1 MHTRLDSRR
10 LRVAHVTTAVGLALF
25 GMSVPTSAVPTSAVP
40 RSAVPAEQ
48 HAADAGGVGS
58 WITTADR
65 SQLLNPQPALA
76 FRSGSTGTA
85 DTITIDPEQTYQT
98 ITGFGASFT
107 DSSAWLIWN
116 SPHRDSIMT
125 TLFDPRQGIGLS
137 TVRQP
142 IGASDFSRSA
152 YTYDDVPKGQTDP
165 NLTRFSITH
174 DEPYVLPLLRR
185 AREINPHT
193 TFMASPWSA
202 PAWMKTSGELVG
214 GSLKREHHQVYANY
228 FVKFLQAYR
237 DAGVPVSLVTPQ
249 NEPEFSPGN
258 YPGMLMSAQDQADF
272 IGGALGPAIERAGL
286 DTRILA
292 FDHNWDRPGYPLD
305 VLRNSTAARYTAG
318 SAFHCYA
325 GEPGA
330 QTNVHNAFPGKDVHF
345 TECSGIKTGDEART
359 FADTLSWQT
368 RNLIIGATRNWAKS
382 VVLWNLALDQN
393 GGPTMNCTTC
403 TGVVTVQG
411 NGTVTYNAEYYV
423 LGHISKFVKPGAVRI
438 GSNTFGQGNIENV
451 AFRNPDGSTVLVVH
465 NSGSGTRT
473 FDVTSTG
480 RHFSTSLSAGAVATF
495 TWSAGSTP
503 PPGGGESALDRS
515 GWRVSASST
524 PADACCTADTAAKAI
539 DGTSSTRWSTGLAQQ
554 PGQWFQIDLGTPRK
568 PTKIVLE
575 NGSSTGDHPRGYAV
589 HASDNPSSWGDPITT
604 GQGSDPTT
612 TIHLPAITARYL
624 RITQTGNTGN
634 WWSIS
639 ELNLYAPAT

>member
-1 MHTRLDSRR
+1 MHTRLHSRR
-10 LRVAHVTTAVGLALF
+10 PRIAHVATAVGLVLL
-25 GMSVPTSAVPTSAVP
+25 GVTVPG
-40 RSAVPAEQ
+40 SAVPAGQ
-48 HAADAGGVGS
+48 HAADAAPVGA

-65 SQLLNPQPALA
+65 SQLLNPQPAIA
-76 FRSGSTGTA
+76 FRSGPAGAA
-85 DTITIDPEQTYQT
+85 DTITVDPGQTYQT
-98 ITGFGASFT
+98 MTGFGASFT

-116 SPHRDSIMT
+116 SPQRDSIMT
-125 TLFDPRQGIGLS
+125 RLFDPVQGIGLS

-152 YTYDDVPKGQTDP
+152 YTYDDVPRGQTDP
-165 NLTRFSITH
+165 NLTRFSIAH
-174 DEPYVLPLLRR
+174 DESYTLPLLRR
-185 AREINPHT
+185 AREINPQT

-202 PAWMKTSGELVG
+202 PAWMKTSGELIG
-214 GSLKREHHQVYANY
+214 GSLKREYYQAYANY

-249 NEPEFSPGN
+249 NEPEYSPAN

-272 IGGALGPAIERAGL
+272 IGGALGPAIENAGL
-286 DTRILA
+286 DTRVLA
-292 FDHNWDRPGYPLD
+292 FDHNWDRPGYPID

-330 QTNVHNAFPGKDVHF
+330 QTNVHNTFPGKDIHF

-359 FADTLSWQT
+359 FADTLGWQT
-368 RNLIIGATRNWAKS
+368 RNLVIGASRNWAKS

-403 TGVVTVQG
+403 TGVTTVKG
-411 NGTVTYNAEYYV
+411 DGTVSYNAEYYV

-465 NSGSGTRT
+465 NSASGTRT
-473 FDVTSTG
+473 FDVTSAG
-480 RHFSTSLSAGAVATF
+480 RHFSTSLSAGGVGTF
-495 TWSAGSTP
+495 TWPDGA
-503 PPGGGESALDRS
+503 PPGGGESALNRA

-524 PADACCTADTAAKAI
+524 PADPCCTADTAVKAI
-539 DGTSSTRWSTGLAQQ
+539 DGSSSTRWSTGRAQQ
-554 PGQWFQIDLGTPRK
+554 PGQWFQLDLGASQK
-568 PTKIVLE
+568 FTKIVLE
-575 NGSSTGDHPRGYAV
+575 NGTSTGDHPRGYAV
-589 HASDNPSSWGDPITT
+589 YASDNPSSWGNPITT
-604 GQGSDPTT
+604 GQGNDPTT
-612 TIHLPAITARYL
+612 TVQLPAITARYL

-639 ELNLYAPAT
+639 ELNLYAPAGGSTT

>member
-1 MHTRLDSRR
+1 MHTRLHSRR
-10 LRVAHVTTAVGLALF
+10 PRVAHVATAVGLVLL
-25 GMSVPTSAVPTSAVP
+25 GVTVPG
-40 RSAVPAEQ
+40 SAVPAEQ
-48 HAADAGGVGS
+48 HAADAGPVGA

-65 SQLLNPQPALA
+65 SQLLNPQPAIA
-76 FRSGSTGTA
+76 FRSGPAGAA
-85 DTITIDPEQTYQT
+85 DTITVDPGQTYQT
-98 ITGFGASFT
+98 MTGFGASFT

-116 SPHRDSIMT
+116 SPQRDSIMT
-125 TLFDPRQGIGLS
+125 RLFDPVQGIGLS

-152 YTYDDVPKGQTDP
+152 YTYDDVPRGQTDP
-165 NLTRFSITH
+165 NLTRFSIAH
-174 DEPYVLPLLRR
+174 DESYILPLLRR
-185 AREINPHT
+185 AREINPQT

-202 PAWMKTSGELVG
+202 PAWMKTSGELIG
-214 GSLKREHHQVYANY
+214 GSLKREYYQAYANY

-249 NEPEFSPGN
+249 NEPEFSPAN

-272 IGGALGPAIERAGL
+272 IGGALGPAIEKAGL
-286 DTRILA
+286 DTRVLA
-292 FDHNWDRPGYPLD
+292 FDHNWDRPGYPID

-325 GEPGA
+325 GAPGA
-330 QTNVHNAFPGKDVHF
+330 QTNVHNAFPGKDIHF
-345 TECSGIKTGDEART
+345 SECSGIKTGDEAKT
-359 FADTLSWQT
+359 FADTLGWQT
-368 RNLIIGATRNWAKS
+368 RNLVIGATRNWAKS

-403 TGVVTVQG
+403 TGVTTVKG
-411 NGTVTYNAEYYV
+411 DGTVTYNAEYYV

-465 NSGSGTRT
+465 NSASGART
-473 FDVTSTG
+473 FDVTSAG
-480 RHFSTSLSAGAVATF
+480 RHFSTSLSAGAVGTF
-495 TWSAGSTP
+495 TWLEGA

-524 PADACCTADTAAKAI
+524 PADPCCTADTAAKAI
-539 DGTSSTRWSTGLAQQ
+539 DGTSSTRWSTGRAQQ
-554 PGQWFQIDLGTPRK
+554 PGQWFQIDLGASQK
-568 PTKIVLE
+568 FTKIVLD
-575 NGSSTGDHPRGYAV
+575 NGTSTGDHPRDYAV
-589 HASDNPSSWGDPITT
+589 YASDNPSSWGNPITT
-604 GQGSDPTT
+604 GQGNDPTT
-612 TIHLPAITARYL
+612 TIQLPAITARYL

-639 ELNLYAPAT
+639 ELNLYAPVGGTT